1 VNRLFFRFFVV
12 VMLAITAATFLI
24 YFAFARLFGD
34 PLEDIARRQAAG
46 QIFLIEHYVDEA
58 PGDEWL
64 TRLNNVRE
72 VSPVRYDLL
81 PLAAAR
87 ARLDDTRRA
96 ALDRG
101 AIVLD
106 IGERALYR
114 RVDLA
119 GERYIGSNDD
129 VLHAQN
135 LPIDIGKELKKE
147 LLRFVIV
154 ALALLLPIALWSRS
168 HWRALQSL
176 SRMAD
181 EFGAGKLSA
190 RARPCR

>member
-1 VNRLFFRFFVV
+1 MLTVAPLPLYNLRLRRNHAFGRASSPTVTRDAPVNRLFFRFFVV

-87 ARLDDTRRA
+87 RP
-96 ALDRG
+96 G
-101 AIVLD
+101 
-106 IGERALYR
+106 GRALYR
-114 RVDLA
+114 QQR
-119 GERYIGSNDD
+119 
-129 VLHAQN
+129 
-135 LPIDIGKELKKE
+135 
-147 LLRFVIV
+147 
-154 ALALLLPIALWSRS
+154 
-168 HWRALQSL
+168 
-176 SRMAD
+176 
-181 EFGAGKLSA
+181 
-190 RARPCR
+190 